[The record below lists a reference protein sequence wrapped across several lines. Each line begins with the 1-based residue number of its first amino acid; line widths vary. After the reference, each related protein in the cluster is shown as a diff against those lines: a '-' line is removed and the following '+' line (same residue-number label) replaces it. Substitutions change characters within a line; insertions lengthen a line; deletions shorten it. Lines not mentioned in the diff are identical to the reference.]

1 MKILLSPAKSLD
13 FESEIPNVP
22 VSKPLFKEE
31 TSRIQ
36 ECLKTKS
43 VEELKSMMSLSTP
56 LATLNFQR
64 NQQFEANPDASK
76 VRPALFSFDGDVYKG
91 LNAATLSDDELA
103 RASHSLRILSGLYGI
118 LRPFD
123 TIQPYRLEMGTK
135 ITVGASNNLY
145 DFWRALLTD
154 ALLNEL
160 STGELIVNLASVE
173 YSKAVDLSVFS
184 GRVVSPEFK
193 DYKNGEYKI
202 ISFYAKKMRGV
213 MARYLLGANT
223 EDSSV
228 FTQFESDGYRF
239 DERLTTDPLQPVYT
253 R

>member
-13 FESEIPNVP
+13 FESKIRDVS
-22 VSKPLFKEE
+22 VSKPLFNEA
-31 TSRIQ
+31 TSTIQ
-36 ECLKTKS
+36 HYLKTKT
-43 VEELKSMMSLSTP
+43 VEELKKMMSLSTA

-64 NQQFEANPDASK
+64 NQQLQVHPDSDK

-91 LNAATLSDDELA
+91 LDANTLSDDQLVQA
-103 RASHSLRILSGLYGI
+103 GKSIRILSGLYGL

-123 TIQPYRLEMGTK
+123 AIQPYRLEMGTK
-135 ITVGASNNLY
+135 VSIAGSKNLY
-145 DFWRALLTD
+145 EFWKSIVTN

-160 STGELIVNLASVE
+160 SETELIVNLASVE

-193 DYKNGEYKI
+193 DYKNGEYKV
-202 ISFYAKKMRGV
+202 ISFYAKRMRGV
-213 MARYLLGANT
+213 MARYLLNT
-223 EDSSV
+223 TSEDPSV
-228 FTQFESDGYRF
+228 FKQFESDGYRL
-239 DERLTTDPLQPVYT
+239 DENLTTDIMQPVYT